1 MVAGLNRR
9 VYWCALIAVVVAG
22 CTNPLSEDAALRLTD
37 REAPVISV
45 LHPTDGSTFGS
56 LVEIRGRVTDG
67 TGNGSPGRVDRVWY
81 SVSPEIVPGADV
93 ATEPDGTFDLRFPS
107 TAFTSDIV
115 VRLHAE
121 DWNGNRSETSVTLTY
136 VPSQIPSFRVVPGP
150 RSVAF
155 SWDEPLYSDGYT
167 IHGWRMGESR
177 STTGSPF
184 VWPDLRNGT
193 AYTFQ
198 LQSHTRTGYGADNWS
213 SVLSVTPLA
222 PATLTP
228 RVSAVSD
235 RLTVAWDPLEAVDS
249 YTLLRST
256 AADGPYTVR
265 SLTSAAVFVDT
276 DVVPGVPYYYRVHPT
291 GQDAVVSERAAGVTN
306 PADGRPPS
314 LLSIDRNG
322 LRSYDVAVYGEYA
335 YVVTNGDGL
344 CVYDVSNPSGPVL
357 LGTGL
362 LGVEGAG
369 MATATVEANRLYVTF
384 AYYDGSSRHDLWVLD
399 LSNPA
404 APVMMHDEPFAL
416 GATARDVVVRDRIV
430 YVANTAAGLRIID
443 ATDPSNLSTVA
454 TLTWGEGSVSAR
466 SIALYGNYL
475 YLADRGL
482 NVASQ
487 GLWAVDIQNP
497 AAPGAPTRV
506 AQDTLPV
513 GALPYWIG
521 VREARLFVIDDLGGL
536 NLYDLTDPGDPALAD
551 RVSVEDEVSGTKAP
565 VCLDFV
571 GTTAYVS
578 VFNAGVKVV
587 NVSPGVRPYVMAT
600 IGSVNAA
607 YRLLSHGDVVYAS
620 DLYSG
625 LVILSPHT
633 QPVLS
638 DDPAVTATS
647 APVADV
653 AVAGGTLYAL
663 TTDGGFQVYEVVA
676 DSPDLQGSVTLSH
689 PGHLIEI
696 HGEHAVVLTDAGV
709 TLVNVANA
717 GSPLVV
723 GSAETPTRPS
733 SVTVRGDYAYVAMQS
748 GGLAIYDI
756 CVPSEPVEV
765 STGTVYGSTTSVA
778 IVGSVGYL
786 ASGDI
791 GISIVDL
798 SDPRQPSLIGTLSP
812 GIQVHAVI
820 PDGNRLYAS
829 GKPMGGVATVICYDV
844 SIPAM
849 PRELS
854 RSRLY
859 DEDDWRYSVSG
870 IQLADRFMY
879 AAYRNPWT
887 GLRDDGLMVLD
898 ARAPDGTSV
907 YAAQTLPLKGDWYRL
922 AYTGGRIYVAMDEG
936 IGLFD
941 FRVPEL

>member
-1 MVAGLNRR
+1 MYCRTR
-9 VYWCALIAVVVAG
+9 WCALIVAVLAG
-22 CTNPLSEDAALRLTD
+22 CANPLEEDAASRLKD
-37 REAPVISV
+37 HEPPAISV
-45 LHPTDGSTFGS
+45 TFPDDGSTFGS
-56 LVEIRGRVTDG
+56 LVEIRGRVVDEAG
-67 TGNGSPGRVDRVWY
+67 GGSLGRVDRVWY
-81 SVSPEIVPGADV
+81 TVSPEIVPGADV
-93 ATEPDGTFDLRFPS
+93 EIEADGTFDFRFPS
-107 TAFTSDIV
+107 VGFTSDIV
-115 VRLHAE
+115 VRLYAE
-121 DWNGNRSETSVTLTY
+121 DWNGNRSDTSITLTY
-136 VPSQIPSFRVVPGP
+136 VASQIPSFRAVPGP
-150 RSVAF
+150 RSVTF

-177 STTGSPF
+177 STTESPF

-198 LQSHTRTGYGADNWS
+198 LQSHTRAGYGADNWS

-222 PATLTP
+222 PSTLTP
-228 RVSAVSD
+228 RVSAGAD
-235 RLTVAWDPLEAVDS
+235 RLAVAWDPLEAVDS

-256 AADGPYTVR
+256 APDGPYTVR
-265 SLTSAAVFVDT
+265 SLTSAPAFVDT
-276 DVVPGVPYYYRVHPT
+276 DVLPAVPYYYRVYPT

-322 LRSYDVAVYGEYA
+322 LRSYDVAVFGEYA
-335 YVVTNGDGL
+335 YVATNGDGL
-344 CVYDVSNPSGPVL
+344 CVYDVSNPSAPVL
-357 LGTGL
+357 LDTGL
-362 LGVEGAG
+362 LGVGFSS

-384 AYYDGSSRHDLWVLD
+384 AYHDGSSRHDLWVLD

-404 APVMMHDEPFAL
+404 APVMMHDEPLPL

-430 YVANTAAGLRIID
+430 YVANSTAGLRIID
-443 ATDPSNLSTVA
+443 ATDPLNLGPGT
-454 TLTWGEGSVSAR
+454 TLTYGEGTVSAR
-466 SIALYGNYL
+466 SIALYGDYL

-506 AQDTLPV
+506 TEGTLPV
-513 GALPYWIG
+513 NALPYWVG
-521 VREARLFVIDDLGGL
+521 VRESRLFVIDDLGGL
-536 NLYDLTDPGDPALAD
+536 NLYDLTDPWDPALMD

-638 DDPAVTATS
+638 DDLAMTATL

-663 TTDGGFQVYEVVA
+663 TTDGAFQVYDVA
-676 DSPDLQGSVTLSH
+676 AGSPDLQGSVTLSH
-689 PGHLIEI
+689 PGHLVEI
-696 HGEHAVVLTDAGV
+696 HGEHAVVLTEAGV
-709 TLVNVANA
+709 TLVSVANA
-717 GSPLVV
+717 GSPLVAGSV
-723 GSAETPTRPS
+723 GTPTRPS

-756 CVPSEPVEV
+756 CVPSQPVEV
-765 STGTVYGSTTSVA
+765 SSGTVYGSTTSVA

-791 GISIVDL
+791 GISVVDL

-812 GIQVHAVI
+812 GIRVHAVI
-820 PDGNRLYAS
+820 PDGTRLYAS
-829 GKPMGGVATVICYDV
+829 GKPMSGEATIICYDV

-854 RSRLY
+854 RSQLY

-879 AAYRNPWT
+879 AAYRNPFT
-887 GLRDDGLMVLD
+887 GYRDDGLMVLD
-898 ARAPDGTSV
+898 ARAPDGTAV

-922 AYTGGRIYVAMDEG
+922 AYVGGRIYVATDDG